1 MLLNDRQI
9 RSAIKSRDIVINP
22 AIDGSLQPASWDL
35 HLGNVFIFYTE
46 APSLVHVP
54 IDPWDPST
62 QYTTSV
68 QVPDDGFFLLRPN
81 MFVLATTIEQIRLSS
96 EIQADVDG
104 KSGPARLAMQV
115 EAAGKVDAGYEG
127 NITLEIK
134 NLQVQR
140 GIVLRPGMAIA
151 QISFTRI
158 VAADR
163 PYGHPD
169 LGSHYQ
175 GQVST
180 TAARE
185 LAPIRHL
192 KLVE

>member
-9 RSAIKSRDIVINP
+9 RSALKSRDITISP
-22 AIDGSLQPASWDL
+22 IIDGSLQPASWDL
-35 HLGNVFIFYTE
+35 HLGNVFVFYTE
-46 APSLVHVP
+46 DPSLVDVP

-68 QVPDDGFFLLRPN
+68 QIPDDSFFLLRPN
-81 MFVLATTIEQIRLSS
+81 MFVLATTIERVALSP
-96 EIQADVDG
+96 EVQADVDG

-127 NITLEIK
+127 HITLEIK

-140 GIVLRPGMAIA
+140 SIMLRPGMAIA

-158 VAADR
+158 VAAER

-169 LGSHYQ
+169 LDSHYQ
-175 GQVST
+175 GQTST
-180 TAARE
+180 TPARE